1 MMFIVLGII
10 LFVAGIGIGANM
22 EPSNKGQEL
31 YTGQD
36 ILKTL
41 ISDTNTQD
49 VEGQVSLKGAAG
61 LKFMGTF
68 VVVQVDKD
76 TPLTLIDEIVDVEN
90 WKCSNGVC
98 SGTVTFHTSKEE
110 KREQFAPSV
119 RESNQFQPLRWK
131 KQTVYYGRN
140 LTNERS
146 FPSNVKQQ

>member
-76 TPLTLIDEIVDVEN
+76 TPLTLIDSIADVED
-90 WKCSNGVC
+90 WECTAGVC
-98 SGTVTFHTSKEE
+98 TGRGTFDAPEDNREPFTPNPPPPARRARPLTRQ
-110 KREQFAPSV
+110 KRTV
-119 RESNQFQPLRWK
+119 RY
-131 KQTVYYGRN
+131 VRN
-140 LTNERS
+140 ALLA
-146 FPSNVKQQ
+146 